1 MTAENKQDRL
11 ALFNPT
17 YIEFPRLPLVTNI
30 DGHDVYKYV
39 RPERLNQLVRHMS
52 DCVDL
57 DLFDVVYFNK
67 KGGKWLKDQLQEIQ
81 NYTKEILPCEY
92 HPDGRLPLRIA
103 PEHRGLNVGVIDDVR
118 DTRRTTDFIRD
129 DAPNSTLIYV
139 ARKLRSDQTE
149 DPKSIHAVDL
159 DDVWLGGAGMNL
171 ETEGDGLPK
180 DFLRNEPAI
189 YVKIPKQITPEGK
202 WVY

>member
-1 MTAENKQDRL
+1 MTLEYDTKL
-11 ALFNPT
+11 ATFKAP
-17 YIEFPRLPLVTNI
+17 YVEFPKNTLTINI
-30 DGHDVYKYV
+30 DGHNVIKYISGG
-39 RPERLNQLVRHMS
+39 RLGEFVHNMS
-52 DCVDL
+52 NHVDL
-57 DLFDVVYFNK
+57 NSFDVVYYNRE
-67 KGGKWLKDQLQEIQ
+67 GGKWLKDQLQEIQ
-81 NYTKEILPCEY
+81 KYTKEILPCEY
-92 HPDGRLPLRIA
+92 HPDGRIPLRIDKT
-103 PEHRGLNVGVIDDVR
+103 HSGLSVAVVDDVC
-118 DTRRTTDFIRD
+118 DTRKTTDLIRE

-139 ARKLRSDQTE
+139 ARKLRGDQID

-189 YVKIPKQITPEGK
+189 YVKIPKQITPKGE